1 MADDIPPD
9 VNPPD
14 LRQVWG
20 DHGGGD
26 YGPLMDGTVRLPPPD
41 PQATQETSPP
51 TGPPNVR
58 PYRVSPFSIA
68 GVVSR
73 ILKETE
79 TCVYSYNSMKDYVN
93 STKWWIFDV
102 HDPDVLTKPV
112 TEPTDSA
119 GAVGGNHDPS
129 NHDPGEAGHTTT
141 HDPIDPHPGWTKDGT
156 AISDNLLLQVAD
168 AIELAGQYAFA
179 LNNAG
184 QIYVKADKD
193 SALPD
198 MPVQNTIDSMSNL
211 AGGLQWQRSRAP
223 LDPPATG

>member
-51 TGPPNVR
+51 TKPPNVR

-79 TCVYSYNSMKDYVN
+79 T
-93 STKWWIFDV
+93 
-102 HDPDVLTKPV
+102 PPGPGPV
-112 TEPTDSA
+112 RPRA
-119 GAVGGNHDPS
+119 RRA
-129 NHDPGEAGHTTT
+129 
-141 HDPIDPHPGWTKDGT
+141 
-156 AISDNLLLQVAD
+156 
-168 AIELAGQYAFA
+168 
-179 LNNAG
+179 NARR
-184 QIYVKADKD
+184 
-193 SALPD
+193 SLP
-198 MPVQNTIDSMSNL
+198 PN
-211 AGGLQWQRSRAP
+211 
-223 LDPPATG
+223 